1 MENTEKK
8 FLVNGMTEG
17 EEWSKI
23 MTAREIFE
31 HMNMS
36 DCYDIKMDIW
46 KINGYGEALTE
57 CGFMGKWMFKGDPQR
72 MEIRSDEGIEAV
84 GYGTEH

>member
-1 MENTEKK
+1 MADAKK
-8 FLVNGMTEG
+8 FLVNGITEG

-23 MTAREIFE
+23 MTAAEIFDMMDME
-31 HMNMS
+31 
-36 DCYDIKMDIW
+36 DCYEVHIDIW

-57 CGFMGKWMFKGDPQR
+57 CCFLGKWCFGPKDPQR
-72 MEIRSDEGIEAV
+72 MEIRSDDGIEEV